1 MRVGSSSIKILS
13 AALVLTLVPAAAFAA
28 KLQPAQQE
36 PAPPLQA
43 AKQEHLPLEDLQRF
57 TTVMEQIRNFYVKP
71 ADDKTLFTNAIRGML
86 SGLDPHSAYLDEEE
100 FQDLQV
106 STSGKFGGL
115 GIEVTME
122 EGLVRIISPIDD
134 TPAAKA
140 DIKPGDIIIKLDD
153 APVKGMN
160 LRKAVEAMRGEKGTP
175 IELTLI
181 RKGLDKP
188 LKVTLIRDIINVKSV
203 KAKLLD
209 DNYAYVRLSQFQAK
223 TGEEMVSQLKELQKQ
238 ATGNAFKGLILDLRN
253 NPGGVLD
260 ASVAVADAF
269 LDKPVLKED
278 GLIVYTEGRLPGS
291 KLKEYAT
298 RGDMLNG
305 APMIVLV
312 NGGSASASEIVAGA
326 LQDHHR
332 AIIMGQQS
340 FGKGSVQTILPLGQE
355 VALKLTTALYYTPS
369 GRSIQAK
376 GIEPDITIENRIIP
390 DTTKEDDSSWEM
402 IKESDLKG
410 HLQTALSSEDS
421 EKKPQ
426 AAQPDDTATPAETTA
441 DLKAKEEMDFFKK
454 DYQLHEALNVLK
466 GLNILYTHQHAKAS

>member
-1 MRVGSSSIKILS
+1 MKTGYLS
-13 AALVLTLVPAAAFAA
+13 VKVLSTALVFALMPSAVFAA
-28 KLQPAQQE
+28 KQQATQQE
-36 PAPPLQA
+36 QAAPPLQA
-43 AKQEHLPLEDLQRF
+43 AQHEQLPLEDLQRF
-57 TTVMEQIRNFYVKP
+57 TTVIEQIRNFYVKP

-122 EGLVRIISPIDD
+122 EGFVRVISPIDD

-140 DIKPGDIIIKLDD
+140 DIKPGDIIIKIDD
-153 APVKGMN
+153 VPVKGMT
-160 LRKAVEAMRGEKGTP
+160 LRKAVDAMRGEKGTP
-175 IELTLI
+175 IELTLL
-181 RKGLDKP
+181 RKGMDKP
-188 LKVTLIRDIINVKSV
+188 LKVTLLRDIINVKSV
-203 KAKLLD
+203 KSKLLD
-209 DNYAYVRLSQFQAK
+209 DNYAYIRLSQFQAK
-223 TGEEMVSQLKELQKQ
+223 TGEEMIAQLKELQKQ
-238 ATGNAFKGLILDLRN
+238 TTNNTFKGLILDLRN

-260 ASVAVADAF
+260 ASVIVADAF
-269 LDKPVLKED
+269 LDKPKLKDD

-298 RGDMLNG
+298 RGDLLNG

-340 FGKGSVQTILPLGQE
+340 FGKGSVQTILPLGQA

-376 GIEPDITIENRIIP
+376 GIEPDISIENIVMP
-390 DTTKEDDSSWEM
+390 TAAKDDESSWGM
-402 IKESDLKG
+402 VKESDLKG
-410 HLQTALSSEDS
+410 HLQVTLSEDA
-421 EKKPQ
+421 EKEAQ
-426 AAQPDDTATPAETTA
+426 ATAPVELDTKEQAEA
-441 DLKAKEEMDFFKK
+441 EFFKK

-466 GLNILYTHQHAKAS
+466 GLNILYTQQNKAS